1 MEHILKYFPELTDVQ
16 RNQLA
21 QLETL
26 YPEWNA
32 KINVIS
38 RKDIENLEV
47 NHILHSL
54 GLVRF
59 VKFTPGTRVMD
70 LGTGGGFPG
79 IPLAVYYPD
88 VSFHLVDR
96 IGKKLKVAQDIAERI
111 GLTNVTFQHGDV
123 KEVKGKFDFVVSRAV
138 MDLGDMVPL
147 VKRYIDS
154 EDRNAVPNGL
164 LCLKGGD
171 LSDEISKGESYFDF
185 FFLTFFFRFWLPKMS
200 SSYSSESSF
209 ALSRPT
215 YSILTMHQMPPIR
228 SFSLCTTRSEG
239 TSNGS
244 IFRFVN
250 RATYLSSRSSNTTV
264 ILSMMVYCPFSLI
277 LDFTY
282 SLWSGRT

>member
-1 MEHILKYFPELTDVQ
+1 MNDCIDVMEHILNYFPELTEKQ
-16 RNQLA
+16 REQMA
-21 QLETL
+21 QLEVL

-54 GLVRF
+54 GLIKF

-79 IPLAVYYPD
+79 IPLAIYYPE
-88 VSFHLVDR
+88 VTFHLVDR
-96 IGKKLKVAQDIAERI
+96 IGKKLKVAQDIAECI

-138 MDLGDMVPL
+138 MDLGEMVPL
-147 VKRYIDS
+147 VRRFIDS

-171 LSDEISKGESYFDF
+171 LSGEVSQYKNKVLIDELSSYFKEEF
-185 FFLTFFFRFWLPKMS
+185 FKTKKILYLP
-200 SSYSSESSF
+200 
-209 ALSRPT
+209 L
-215 YSILTMHQMPPIR
+215 
-228 SFSLCTTRSEG
+228 
-239 TSNGS
+239 
-244 IFRFVN
+244 
-250 RATYLSSRSSNTTV
+250 
-264 ILSMMVYCPFSLI
+264 
-277 LDFTY
+277 
-282 SLWSGRT
+282 

>member
-1 MEHILKYFPELTDVQ
+1 MEHILQYFPELTEKQ
-16 RNQLA
+16 REQMA
-21 QLETL
+21 QLEVL

-54 GLVRF
+54 GLVKF

-79 IPLAVYYPD
+79 IPLAIYYSD
-88 VSFHLVDR
+88 VTFHLVDR

-111 GLTNVTFQHGDV
+111 GLQNVTFQHGDV

-138 MDLGDMVPL
+138 MDLGEMVPL
-147 VKRYIDS
+147 VKRFIDS

-171 LSDEISKGESYFDF
+171 LTGEVHKFKNQVLIDELSSYFKEDF
-185 FFLTFFFRFWLPKMS
+185 FKTKKILYLP
-200 SSYSSESSF
+200 
-209 ALSRPT
+209 L
-215 YSILTMHQMPPIR
+215 
-228 SFSLCTTRSEG
+228 
-239 TSNGS
+239 
-244 IFRFVN
+244 
-250 RATYLSSRSSNTTV
+250 
-264 ILSMMVYCPFSLI
+264 
-277 LDFTY
+277 
-282 SLWSGRT
+282 

>member
-1 MEHILKYFPELTDVQ
+1 MEHILNYFPELSENQ
-16 RNQLA
+16 RSQMAL
-21 QLETL
+21 LEEL

-54 GLVRF
+54 GLVKF

-70 LGTGGGFPG
+70 LGTGGGLPG
-79 IPLAVYYPD
+79 IPLAIYYPD
-88 VSFHLVDR
+88 VAYHLVDR

-138 MDLGDMVPL
+138 MDLEDMVPL
-147 VKRYIDS
+147 VRRFIDS

-171 LSDEISKGESYFDF
+171 VSGEVAKYKNKVLIDDLSSYFKEEF
-185 FFLTFFFRFWLPKMS
+185 FKTKKVIDLP
-200 SSYSSESSF
+200 
-209 ALSRPT
+209 L
-215 YSILTMHQMPPIR
+215 
-228 SFSLCTTRSEG
+228 
-239 TSNGS
+239 
-244 IFRFVN
+244 
-250 RATYLSSRSSNTTV
+250 
-264 ILSMMVYCPFSLI
+264 
-277 LDFTY
+277 
-282 SLWSGRT
+282 

>member
-1 MEHILKYFPELTDVQ
+1 MNDCIDVMEHILNYFPELTEKQ
-16 RNQLA
+16 REQMA
-21 QLETL
+21 QLELL

-54 GLVRF
+54 GLIKF

-79 IPLAVYYPD
+79 IPLAIYYPE
-88 VSFHLVDR
+88 VTFHLVDR

-138 MDLGDMVPL
+138 MDLGEMVPL
-147 VKRYIDS
+147 VRRFIDS

-171 LSDEISKGESYFDF
+171 LSGEVSQYKNKVLIDELSSYFKEEF
-185 FFLTFFFRFWLPKMS
+185 FKTKKILYLP
-200 SSYSSESSF
+200 
-209 ALSRPT
+209 L
-215 YSILTMHQMPPIR
+215 
-228 SFSLCTTRSEG
+228 
-239 TSNGS
+239 
-244 IFRFVN
+244 
-250 RATYLSSRSSNTTV
+250 
-264 ILSMMVYCPFSLI
+264 
-277 LDFTY
+277 
-282 SLWSGRT
+282 

>member
-1 MEHILKYFPELTDVQ
+1 MQEILKYFPELTEVQ
-16 RNQLA
+16 REQFL

-38 RKDIENLEV
+38 RKDIDNLEV

-54 GLVRF
+54 GLVKF

-70 LGTGGGFPG
+70 LGTGGGLPG
-79 IPLAVYYPD
+79 IPLAIYYPE

-147 VKRYIDS
+147 VRRFIDS

-164 LCLKGGD
+164 ICLKGGD
-171 LSDEISKGESYFDF
+171 LTGEVQPFKNQVLIDELSSYFKEEF
-185 FFLTFFFRFWLPKMS
+185 FKTKKILYLP
-200 SSYSSESSF
+200 
-209 ALSRPT
+209 L
-215 YSILTMHQMPPIR
+215 
-228 SFSLCTTRSEG
+228 
-239 TSNGS
+239 
-244 IFRFVN
+244 
-250 RATYLSSRSSNTTV
+250 
-264 ILSMMVYCPFSLI
+264 
-277 LDFTY
+277 
-282 SLWSGRT
+282 

>member
-1 MEHILKYFPELTDVQ
+1 MEYILKYFPELTEVQ
-16 RNQLA
+16 REQFL

-38 RKDIENLEV
+38 RKDIDNLEV

-54 GLVRF
+54 GLVKF

-70 LGTGGGFPG
+70 LGTGGGFPA
-79 IPLAVYYPD
+79 IPLAVYYPE
-88 VSFHLVDR
+88 VTFHLVDR

-147 VKRYIDS
+147 VKRFIDS

-171 LSDEISKGESYFDF
+171 LSGEVHQFKNQVLIDDLSNYFKEDF
-185 FFLTFFFRFWLPKMS
+185 FKTKKILYLP
-200 SSYSSESSF
+200 
-209 ALSRPT
+209 L
-215 YSILTMHQMPPIR
+215 
-228 SFSLCTTRSEG
+228 
-239 TSNGS
+239 
-244 IFRFVN
+244 
-250 RATYLSSRSSNTTV
+250 
-264 ILSMMVYCPFSLI
+264 
-277 LDFTY
+277 
-282 SLWSGRT
+282 